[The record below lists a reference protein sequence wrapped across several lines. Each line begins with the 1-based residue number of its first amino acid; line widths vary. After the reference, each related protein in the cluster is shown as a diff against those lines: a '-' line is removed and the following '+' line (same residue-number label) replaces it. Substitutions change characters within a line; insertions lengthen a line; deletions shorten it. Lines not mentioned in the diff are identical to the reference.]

1 MNLDASHRRFVR
13 WIAVVL
19 VALVVEEAARYGL
32 RVYSESVLRRGS
44 GPIPV
49 SKSISELAL
58 TYPNTL
64 VVSDDERL
72 TIEETVALAICDGAM
87 PSYLMKRAN
96 PLAREQVWDVIQIND
111 DGISAPQSASY
122 AVLGNIGDDA
132 DAARMVEQLRTF
144 SGVLNAADDRRVR
157 AMIGAL
163 GTMGLRGVGTATK
176 SLDEMSDVN
185 YWKGRFQFKPDE
197 LMRDVDLPPELE
209 IVCLV
214 FVAQA
219 LWRNDELPP
228 KFKQILAEI
237 PNEKHRQT
245 VAWRFDLIE
254 PRRGVAEAIITGQ
267 KVPTEKFRQGL
278 RTMYEQRD
286 RILSSKSRA
295 QREIWDSKYLHPWL
309 RPRPLPK

>member
-1 MNLDASHRRFVR
+1 MTVSPFYRRFIGVTA
-13 WIAVVL
+13 IAL
-19 VALVVEEAARYGL
+19 MALVTEETARYGL
-32 RVYSESVLRRGS
+32 RVYSESALRRGN

-58 TYPNTL
+58 TYSNTL
-64 VVSDDERL
+64 VVPDDERL

-96 PLAREQVWDVIQIND
+96 PLARPQVWEILEIND
-111 DGISAPQSASY
+111 DGISAVHGASY
-122 AVLGNIGDDA
+122 AVLGYIGADA
-132 DAARMVEQLRTF
+132 DAARMVEQLRSF

-157 AMIGAL
+157 AIIGAL
-163 GTMGLRGVGTATK
+163 GKMGLRGVGTAIK

-185 YWKGRFQFKPDE
+185 YWKGRFKFKPDE
-197 LMRDVDLPPELE
+197 LMRDFDLPPELE
-209 IVCLV
+209 TVCLV

-228 KFKQILAEI
+228 KFKKILAEI
-237 PNEKHRQT
+237 PNEKHRQI

-254 PRRGVAEAIITGQ
+254 PRRGVAAAIIEGQ
-267 KVPTEKFRQGL
+267 KRPTEKMRQGL

-295 QREIWDSKYLHPWL
+295 QRERWNRENLHPWL
-309 RPRPLPK
+309 RPRPLP